1 MMLIQSLI
9 FVTRTNFFQMLTTV
23 NSSFCQVS
31 RELAAK
37 ECELRY
43 ATDNV
48 ERAKVRTNPV
58 HACRVIYHNLW
69 HPLVAIVIHIVSNH

>member
-48 ERAKVRTNPV
+48 ERAKLASLSVLILCMP
-58 HACRVIYHNLW
+58 A
-69 HPLVAIVIHIVSNH
+69 VSFTTIFGIP

>member
-1 MMLIQSLI
+1 MTLIQSLI
-9 FVTRTNFFQMLTTV
+9 CVMQTNFFQMLTTV
-23 NSSFCQVS
+23 TSRFCQVS

-48 ERAKVRTNPV
+48 ERAKV
-58 HACRVIYHNLW
+58 ACPY
-69 HPLVAIVIHIVSNH
+69 

>member
-1 MMLIQSLI
+1 MVGLDNDVDSVI
-9 FVTRTNFFQMLTTV
+9 NFIQMLTTV

-48 ERAKVRTNPV
+48 ERAKV
-58 HACRVIYHNLW
+58 ACPY
-69 HPLVAIVIHIVSNH
+69 